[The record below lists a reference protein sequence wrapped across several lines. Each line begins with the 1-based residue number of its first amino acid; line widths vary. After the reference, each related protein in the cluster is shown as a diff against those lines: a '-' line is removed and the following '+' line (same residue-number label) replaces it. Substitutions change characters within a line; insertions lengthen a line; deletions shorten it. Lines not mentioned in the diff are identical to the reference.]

1 VPIGPG
7 SPAASSACVEPA
19 MELEAV
25 SVMWFEFSWFE
36 GFKRGCLVFLFSEY
50 QSAASSIKA
59 GLEL

>member
-1 VPIGPG
+1 
-7 SPAASSACVEPA
+7 

-50 QSAASSIKA
+50 QSAASSIKSRIIYSY
-59 GLEL
+59 